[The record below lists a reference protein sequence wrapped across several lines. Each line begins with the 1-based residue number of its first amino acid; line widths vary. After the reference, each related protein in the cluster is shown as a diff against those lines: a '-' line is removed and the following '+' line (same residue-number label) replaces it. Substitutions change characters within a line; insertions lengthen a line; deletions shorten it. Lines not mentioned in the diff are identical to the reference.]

1 MAPQKRDQLNGAQKT
16 GIFKWDPRRWSLAFL
31 SQFCNTGLTALHRP
45 RPQIHSSIC
54 TNPFC
59 NFDRYVCLSCQ
70 STECTGSP
78 GQVGR
83 AWCGWTA
90 THKYSSSF
98 HVIAGA
104 QNASRSYCE
113 QVMSMWDEQAN
124 KLTSQAAAKSS

>member
-1 MAPQKRDQLNGAQKT
+1 MGPKKQAYLNGIPGDGVWPFFLNSAIQDSLHCT
-16 GIFKWDPRRWSLAFL
+16 DPCLKYIL
-31 SQFCNTGLTALHRP
+31 QFA
-45 RPQIHSSIC
+45 QIHFAIC
-54 TNPFC
+54 TDPFC
-59 NFDRYVCLSCQ
+59 NFDSYMCLSCQ